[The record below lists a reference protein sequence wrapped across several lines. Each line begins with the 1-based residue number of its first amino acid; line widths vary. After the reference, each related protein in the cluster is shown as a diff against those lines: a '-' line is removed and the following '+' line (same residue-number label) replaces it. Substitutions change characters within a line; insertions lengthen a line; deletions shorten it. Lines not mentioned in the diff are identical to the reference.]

1 MKREIHDERRSLVLT
16 RRRKRH
22 STDRGVSREAEHQV
36 RSHILQLCGLAMHHL
51 GSTPNLVT
59 AAVGITLYGDYF
71 QDPWERAALLRVL
84 DEWKSKH
91 AWPVRKAYQMM
102 GVQVTP

>member
-1 MKREIHDERRSLVLT
+1 MHDERRSLQLT

-22 STDRGVSREAEHQV
+22 SPDRGASREAEHQV

-59 AAVGITLYGDYF
+59 AAVGIMLYGDYF

-102 GVQVTP
+102 GVQVTS

>member
-1 MKREIHDERRSLVLT
+1 M
-16 RRRKRH
+16 
-22 STDRGVSREAEHQV
+22 SREAEHQV